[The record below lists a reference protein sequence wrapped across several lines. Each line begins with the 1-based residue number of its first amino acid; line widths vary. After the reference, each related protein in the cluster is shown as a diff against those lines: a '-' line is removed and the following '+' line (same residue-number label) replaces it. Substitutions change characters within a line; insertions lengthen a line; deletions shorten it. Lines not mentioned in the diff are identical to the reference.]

1 MLASVCQAE
10 QAALEAV
17 GSGRVTWSGPE
28 NDRGAAWEVEITLP
42 NAREIDVLVAP
53 DGSIIPKGLF
63 SPLDS
68 CKTSRQGSGV
78 AKSAKARD
86 RWKPIE

>member
-1 MLASVCQAE
+1 MSAMVASGTTPPLEVAASIREASTSLAAGMITRSQAE

-42 NAREIDVLVAP
+42 NGREIDVLVAP
-53 DGSIIPKGLF
+53 DGSII
-63 SPLDS
+63 
-68 CKTSRQGSGV
+68 R
-78 AKSAKARD
+78 
-86 RWKPIE
+86 